1 MRNTRISS
9 SACFRFFGV
18 GLLRSASILCTIPSR
33 YSCACCFASA
43 AVCSASDTM
52 PSACNFAVCALS
64 FASEIIFSALLCAAS
79 KIFCALYSATDLCFA
94 WLPGLPRSK
103 SHFFPTFSQK
113 SDCSSRR
120 VLGVNSS
127 FAHNLRS
134 TMGTRFRCICGVVSS
149 MWTTA
154 EMIFSSPYFSAKYS
168 VASSKNRR
176 CCDGISRLKN
186 SPSDEMTNAPMS
198 TASLRTFRFNGS
210 VAILSLI

>member
-1 MRNTRISS
+1 M
-9 SACFRFFGV
+9 
-18 GLLRSASILCTIPSR
+18 L
-33 YSCACCFASA
+33 
-43 AVCSASDTM
+43 
-52 PSACNFAVCALS
+52 SACNFAACALPS
-64 FASEIIFSALLCAAS
+64 ASEIMFFASFRADS

-103 SHFFPTFSQK
+103 FHFFPTFSQK

-154 EMIFSSPYFSAKYS
+154 EMIFSSPYRSAKYS

-198 TASLRTFRFNGS
+198 TASLRTFRFKGS
-210 VAILSLI
+210 VAIRPLM